1 MISSQPNLTIRS
13 TEAQT
18 GQYYRVFEESFNFAS
33 NAPPYHVPM
42 WRVWKGAV
50 YQVIDQVGA
59 LEEKYGTEEFVVW
72 HHVGYFTQDEELE
85 KLDNYAKVVKAF
97 S

>member
-1 MISSQPNLTIRS
+1 
-13 TEAQT
+13 
-18 GQYYRVFEESFNFAS
+18 
-33 NAPPYHVPM
+33 M

-59 LEEKYGTEEFVVW
+59 LKEKHGTKEFVVW
-72 HHVGYFTQDEELE
+72 HHVGYFTQDEDLE
-85 KLDNYAKVVKAF
+85 ILNNYAKVITAF